1 MGRVE
6 DPGPIEKS
14 FEDAAA
20 VQTVPG
26 TPIGVNLWWP
36 KAIPLNTFFGL
47 RGSETD
53 EIETRAKG
61 TTEVIP
67 LTD

>member
-1 MGRVE
+1 MLVQLKNR
-6 DPGPIEKS
+6 

-20 VQTVPG
+20 VQTAPG

-36 KAIPLNTFFGL
+36 KAIPLNTFFGF

-53 EIETRAKG
+53 QIETRAKG
-61 TTEVIP
+61 TTEVNP
-67 LTD
+67 LTE